1 VQDMNR
7 NVFWK
12 DPEGV
17 DETQIRR
24 MNLFWGD
31 ESWREVAYGTT
42 TGLFGPMVEKEP
54 NEIIAE
60 AFRRRLRETA
70 GFKCVPEPLPMQN
83 SKGAIL
89 YYLFFASQNTTA
101 EKIAREIFSKYR
113 R

>member
-1 VQDMNR
+1 
-7 NVFWK
+7 
-12 DPEGV
+12 
-17 DETQIRR
+17 
-24 MNLFWGD
+24 
-31 ESWREVAYGTT
+31 
-42 TGLFGPMVEKEP
+42 MVEKEP